1 MTASSAA
8 VTCGVGAT
16 ASDNG
21 TRCKHDSCK
30 RELTRRNKERR
41 AALASAG
48 DAAPVDEDPTTCF
61 KIKEVL
67 GVSMCLK
74 MTKTEKR
81 LGRDYDDADC
91 HYHVRG
97 KFGGDSNE
105 DVDDMNSD
113 TRWVKLTE
121 LVKNMGESELAE
133 LDVWAGQLQKAA
145 RAARKRVRRAQES
158 GE

>member
-1 MTASSAA
+1 M
-8 VTCGVGAT
+8 
-16 ASDNG
+16 
-21 TRCKHDSCK
+21 
-30 RELTRRNKERR
+30 
-41 AALASAG
+41 
-48 DAAPVDEDPTTCF
+48 
-61 KIKEVL
+61 
-67 GVSMCLK
+67 SMCLK

-121 LVKNMGESELAE
+121 LVTNMGESELAE

-145 RAARKRVRRAQES
+145 SRRLGSALGGPRRAASESACVPCPHGGPMGVTSLRKIR
-158 GE
+158 